1 MAGEAFTIDL
11 GLQRRR
17 LTDLDN
23 KVRLSAFV
31 TVAEEARAHEKD
43 LERLTEGAGL
53 GRLARAWNS
62 KVYGTPNSADP
73 AAIVY
78 PKGSARTRGAIRAY
92 TQGATVRGKRGQ
104 FLAVPLP
111 AAGTANT
118 PAEFEARK
126 NVKLRLVITKRGAR
140 LLVLDNATLGRTGRA
155 RRLPGKRAGPLLR
168 GGSTV
173 PIFVLIPQVRVNQR
187 FTLEGS
193 QQLAENRL
201 RVRWLRRVK
210 VIFAE
215 GQS

>member
-1 MAGEAFTIDL
+1 MADAFTIDL
-11 GLQRRR
+11 RLTRRR
-17 LTDLDN
+17 LTEIDS

-62 KVYGTPNSADP
+62 KVYGSPNSADP

-92 TQGATVRGKRGQ
+92 SQGATIRGKRGQ

-111 AAGTANT
+111 AAGTAET

-126 NVKLRLVITKRGAR
+126 NVKLRMVITKRGGR
-140 LLVLDNATLGRTGRA
+140 LLVLDNATLGKSGRA

-173 PIFVLIPQVRVNQR
+173 PVFVLIPQVRVKQR
-187 FTLEGS
+187 FSLVGS
-193 QQLAENRL
+193 QQLAEARL
-201 RVRWLRRVK
+201 RVRWLQRVK
-210 VIFAE
+210 IVFAE